1 MIRNCLLFSLT
12 FVVLL
17 GVINGRT
24 EAGPLDASVMKA
36 ALRTATPEED
46 GFIDRVLALV
56 DRGTLPL
63 DLVEST
69 FLWARKRPQ
78 RKFQYFK
85 WALTYR
91 AQQQGINI

>member
-12 FVVLL
+12 FVLL
-17 GVINGRT
+17 LAAVSGRT
-24 EAGPLDASVMKA
+24 EASPLDADVMKA

-46 GFIDRVLALV
+46 GFINRVLMLV
-56 DRGTLPL
+56 DRGKLPL
-63 DLVEST
+63 DMVEST

-91 AQQQGINI
+91 AQQQGIKI